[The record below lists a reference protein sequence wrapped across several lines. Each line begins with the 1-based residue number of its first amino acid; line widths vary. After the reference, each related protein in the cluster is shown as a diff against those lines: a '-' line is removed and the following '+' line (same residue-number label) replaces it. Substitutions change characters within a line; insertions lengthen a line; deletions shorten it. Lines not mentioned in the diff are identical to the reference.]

1 MALNEAPSETPEEGT
16 RPRATLAAGVAL
28 TAALGVG
35 AYSVLVEPRWLEVTE
50 TEIPLPRLPRALD
63 GLRIAHL
70 SDLHLSH
77 FVSRQYLQRCIHAAT
92 EAEADLA
99 LVTGDFVTRSRR
111 WIAGLAPL
119 LGRLRARHGVYAI
132 LGNHDHYVSA
142 DGVAEAVA
150 SAGVRMLRNRHVC
163 LNLNGAPLWLVGI
176 DSMRGKQYRMAPQ
189 EQARVDWRMGNN
201 LDRAL
206 AGVDPKAFRILLAHS
221 PDILP
226 QALEWDLDLVLSG
239 HTHGGQVRF
248 PVVGATVVP
257 SRFGPRYAAGLFVEG
272 NTRLYV
278 TRGLGV
284 VRLPIRFLC
293 RPELSLLTLRRE
305 G

>member
-1 MALNEAPSETPEEGT
+1 MALHEAREELPEDRMLSG
-16 RPRATLAAGVAL
+16 ATLAAGLA
-28 TAALGVG
+28 TAAALGVG

-70 SDLHLSH
+70 SDLHLSRL
-77 FVSRQYLQRCIHAAT
+77 VSRHYLQRCIRVAT
-92 EAEADLA
+92 EAGADLA

-111 WIAGLAPL
+111 WIPGLAPL

-163 LNLNGAPLWLVGI
+163 LTVNGTPLWLVGI
-176 DSMRGKQYRMAPQ
+176 DSMRGKQYRVPPP
-189 EQARVDWRMGNN
+189 EQARVDRRMSSN

-206 AGVDPKAFRILLAHS
+206 EGVDPAAFRILLAHS

-226 QALEWDLDLVLSG
+226 QALEWDVDLVLSG

-257 SRFGPRYAAGLFVEG
+257 SRFGARYAAGLFVEG

-293 RPELSLLTLRRE
+293 RPELSLLTLRRA
-305 G
+305 